1 MVLRIMMNKLHIF
14 LFLMAYLLMPAEGA
28 ELKFVTHD
36 FPPFSY
42 ESGGTLSGAAID
54 IVRQTCSEIEMSCPI
69 ELLPWKR
76 AQFKVKRGK
85 VQAMLVIGW
94 NNKRA
99 QWLSFSPPL
108 LKTQYGFFV
117 NSSNPLDYRSLSD
130 IAGAKIGVLESSN
143 TLDHLNIIRQQ
154 MIESKLE
161 PISIQGIHDNNL
173 VFKMLDNEGRN
184 IEMLYSNRDVGNTVI
199 AQHNLKNV
207 RYAGPHEE
215 LYYYIGFGRK
225 HADMELVERFNS
237 GFIKLQQAGVI
248 QGILAQYNLE
258 GVEAD

>member
-1 MVLRIMMNKLHIF
+1 MNKLHVL
-14 LFLMAYLLMPAEGA
+14 LFLMINLLLPAEGA

-36 FPPFSY
+36 FPPFSH

-54 IVRQTCSEIEMSCPI
+54 IVRQTCSEIEISCPI

-76 AQFKVKRGK
+76 SQFKVRRGQ

-117 NSSNPLDYRSLSD
+117 NTSNPLDYQSLSD

-143 TLDHLNIIRQQ
+143 TFDHLNEIRQK

-161 PISIQGIHDNNL
+161 PISIQEIHDNTQ

-184 IEMLYSNRDVGNTVI
+184 IEMIYSNRDVGNTVI
-199 AQHNLKNV
+199 TQHNLKNV
-207 RYAGPHEE
+207 RYAGPNEE
-215 LYYYIGFGRK
+215 LYYYIGFGLK
-225 HADMELVERFNS
+225 HTDKALVERFNS
-237 GFIKLQQAGVI
+237 GFIKLQRSGVI
-248 QGILAQYNLE
+248 QKILAQYNLE
-258 GVEAD
+258 GVEPD

>member
-1 MVLRIMMNKLHIF
+1 MMNKLHVL
-14 LFLMAYLLMPAEGA
+14 LFLMINLLLPAEGA

-54 IVRQTCSEIEMSCPI
+54 IVRQTCSEIEISCPI

-76 AQFKVKRGK
+76 SQFKVRRGH

-117 NSSNPLDYRSLSD
+117 NRSNPLDYLSLSD
-130 IAGAKIGVLESSN
+130 LAGARVGVLESSN
-143 TLDHLNIIRQQ
+143 TFSHLTKIRQQ
-154 MIESKLE
+154 MIESNLK

-184 IEMLYSNRDVGNTVI
+184 IEMIYSNRDVGNTLIVNN
-199 AQHNLKNV
+199 NLKNV
-207 RYAGPHEE
+207 RYAGPNEE

-225 HADMELVERFNS
+225 HADKELVERFNN
-237 GFIKLQQAGVI
+237 GFMKLQQAGVI
-248 QGILAQYNLE
+248 QDILAQYNLE
-258 GVEAD
+258 GVEPD

>member
-1 MVLRIMMNKLHIF
+1 MDRLHIS
-14 LFLMAYLLMPAEGA
+14 LFLMANLLVPAQGS

-54 IVRQTCSEIEMSCPI
+54 IVRQTCSEIEVSCSI

-76 AQFKVKRGK
+76 AQFKVKRGL

-117 NSSNPLDYRSLSD
+117 NRSNPLDYRSLSD
-130 IAGAKIGVLESSN
+130 IANAKIGVLESSN
-143 TLDHLNIIRQQ
+143 TFEHLNKIRQQ
-154 MIESKLE
+154 MIESTLE
-161 PISIQGIHDNNL
+161 PIRIQGIHDNNL

-184 IEMLYSNRDVGNTVI
+184 IEMIYSNRDVGNTVI

-207 RYAGPHEE
+207 RFAGPHEE

-225 HADMELVERFNS
+225 HVDKELVERFNS
-237 GFIKLQQAGVI
+237 GFIKLQQEGVI
-248 QGILAQYNLE
+248 QGILSEYNLE
-258 GVEAD
+258 SVEPD